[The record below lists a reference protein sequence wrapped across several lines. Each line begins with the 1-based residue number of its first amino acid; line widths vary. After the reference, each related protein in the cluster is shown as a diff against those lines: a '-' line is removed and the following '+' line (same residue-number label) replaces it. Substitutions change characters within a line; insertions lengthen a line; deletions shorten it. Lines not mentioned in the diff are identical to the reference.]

1 MTSAVY
7 EKTTVTSCR
16 TKTNSA
22 AVQYQQ
28 QGCRWLQHH
37 WDKCLSKCPANV
49 GRLVEK
55 NEWKLLNAGFKWRY
69 WLRCCWPWLQGHR
82 QEEKMQS
89 DPIKTSSKCVLLVLL
104 RKSWSHLNGINGE
117 WFYWLALNKS
127 ALRDCWIWTK
137 AVLVFSV
144 ISLNCDATQRAQHP
158 C

>member
-1 MTSAVY
+1 
-7 EKTTVTSCR
+7 
-16 TKTNSA
+16 
-22 AVQYQQ
+22 
-28 QGCRWLQHH
+28 
-37 WDKCLSKCPANV
+37 
-49 GRLVEK
+49 
-55 NEWKLLNAGFKWRY
+55 
-69 WLRCCWPWLQGHR
+69 
-82 QEEKMQS
+82 MQS